1 MTNFNSLPQANAIEP
16 DDEVAIDRVGSPTP
30 LRMALQVILDKA
42 AESGGDISQETFD
55 AEVKARTEGDDL
67 QSITVGTLGNYQA
80 AIAAQLDSDQP
91 LELMFSATIVL
102 HAGTAQQETYNAG
115 DVVYYAP
122 RSDTPE
128 RRFNIVSH
136 TELTQES
143 THRLQGDEIIGYG
156 DISTG
161 GELDAALATHGRA
174 NLNHAGL
181 LAINTDFVTSTRA
194 YVAGQRWYIAPHH
207 KGEDDLVLFSE
218 AGSGP
223 GGADAVARAAAAANA
238 KAIKENKERLDAIPK
253 YPAKLSVWPPNVA
266 QHSDLQRD
274 FKAVLNELD
283 EQVLRLD
290 GGATGTRF
298 VNRFQIKTRN
308 ADRAEVLLHDQAW
321 SYTEEGAQ
329 ELEWAVDAAE
339 FNQLGTEVSTD
350 YIEVWGEFRAVYGG
364 GVNEPR
370 GRTQP
375 FVIGFGEEDEWPAS
389 RGDLKNLGGGKPRTG
404 FGLMQV
410 ARTEVIPGY
419 TFTGYATTLPSG
431 SLEGDQSEPISGIY
445 TATVRTTS
453 DPDFAAIEQGKTYF
467 AQNPSGN
474 PSVPLYVLI
483 DGVSYDVQHNTSRFY
498 EIVGFAGFK
507 AAGTHQV
514 QVIFT
519 NGRTWIQ
526 NPLSRAQQIALL
538 SVIPDP
544 AAIAYSSADD
554 LSAKVKN
561 IAIRVAN
568 PELLEGDVWVEGW
581 IQGQPGTGARTRWA
595 SNIAGFNIALAD
607 ASADAVSAAIISN
620 GDNQVE
626 VRLRFYDA
634 EDAGN
639 EIERIGMNVPV
650 VQTAKSRFE
659 RAVGG
664 SPAVLPEGSH
674 SLYLLVDTQGDS
686 HLVSQTILLSET
698 SSGAKVYWF
707 RSDGGNESGVSIAY
721 APDTRTL
728 TYRLTTNGLI
738 QGITAIGEA

>member
-55 AEVKARTEGDDL
+55 AEVKARTDGDDL
-67 QSITVGTLGNYQA
+67 QAIVVTTAGQLATALASQATSVQPLFISFRNREPFTASGATYNHGDLIYVPPRSNSPERIGNVAALDDVDAGDTWQELSAGSDASLLAHLRQHADRSLSSNAALVHITANFTTATRSYVKDQRWYVAPHLGHELTMVLVHDPSAGGGLTPEQ
-80 AIAAQLDSDQP
+80 AAQLK
-91 LELMFSATIVL
+91 A
-102 HAGTAQQETYNAG
+102 N
-115 DVVYYAP
+115 
-122 RSDTPE
+122 
-128 RRFNIVSH
+128 
-136 TELTQES
+136 TEKLA
-143 THRLQGDEIIGYG
+143 
-156 DISTG
+156 DIP
-161 GELDAALATHGRA
+161 
-174 NLNHAGL
+174 
-181 LAINTDFVTSTRA
+181 F
-194 YVAGQRWYIAPHH
+194 
-207 KGEDDLVLFSE
+207 
-218 AGSGP
+218 
-223 GGADAVARAAAAANA
+223 
-238 KAIKENKERLDAIPK
+238 
-253 YPAKLSVWPPNVA
+253 YPAQMAVWPPNVA
-266 QHSDLQRD
+266 KHSDLQRS
-274 FKAVLNELD
+274 FKAVLNQLD
-283 EQVLRLD
+283 ERVLRLE

-364 GVNEPR
+364 GINEVR

-467 AQNPSGN
+467 AQSPSGN

-561 IAIRVAN
+561 IAIRIAN

-595 SNIAGFNIALAD
+595 SNIAGLNIALAD
-607 ASADAVSAAIISN
+607 ASADAVSAAVISN

-634 EDAGN
+634 ENAGN
-639 EIERIGMNVPV
+639 EIERIGMNIPV